1 MRLLLSALAMLFIS
15 AAAPSGDVERPADL
29 DLWPTLGVTVRMS
42 RMDESLPG
50 QMRHV
55 QMDPA
60 AYATFRAERAYP
72 DGAAFAVTFYDV
84 VRENSHTPPFYRAAD
99 EVAFAMEVIDRAHPD
114 GRRFYTFAPGETR
127 ASPLPP
133 GNACAACHNA
143 RGAFDGTFSDA
154 YPAIQTRVSPR

>member
-1 MRLLLSALAMLFIS
+1 MLSAAAMLFVG
-15 AAAPSGDVERPADL
+15 AAPSDEIQRPADL
-29 DLWPTLGVTVRMS
+29 EVWPTLGTTVRMS

-60 AYATFRAERAYP
+60 DYAAFVAHGAYP

-84 VRENSHTPPFYRAAD
+84 ARDDSHTPPLYRAGD
-99 EVAFAMEVIDRAHPD
+99 EVAFAMEIIDRTHAD

-127 ASPLPP
+127 AAALPP
-133 GNACAACHNA
+133 GNACAVCHNTG
-143 RGAFDGTFSDA
+143 GAFDGTFSEA
-154 YPAIQTRVSPR
+154 YPAIRAGLSSR